1 MAAGLFKK
9 STNPK
14 NSSRSVVRNV
24 TAESIEED
32 SPGNDADIWSKDP
45 IGTGLKNT
53 QQLLIDWS
61 DYTQHVFFNS
71 AEAKV
76 NLAFDQI
83 VNGYPFD
90 GSALEKETY
99 KSEIGGF
106 TNWMLTKFDTNLGYF
121 NFDGN
126 VYLEVKD
133 QTGYYAPDL
142 TKIIG
147 ESRATE
153 NFHTKGATHEFWIR
167 IPVGV
172 HAAAAQRVIYQKIDP
187 NDNARGV
194 TIYYE
199 GDASTTDYHV
209 GFHVGSSN
217 FKAIHHSLDNL
228 AYDVWHHVA
237 FVYERA
243 STEKV
248 FVYLNGVLNSSTT
261 NSRAELDDIKIADGV
276 ISLGEGDSIVSFA
289 KTITSPGKFK
299 GYLDEMRVWAT
310 TRTVLQIK
318 NNMHRNVSAEP
329 NLKLYYRF
337 NEPAFTTNTYQA
349 SAVVLDYSGNGLHTV
364 INAAG
369 SHDPKLKIAG
379 VDTPLEI
386 EKISD
391 NYVLFPDWIPNVTL
405 NNSLLVEAN
414 HYDRNNP
421 NLITKLVPGHYFEDA
436 KFFEGL
442 EEDFETPM
450 GIETSQTNLPIPGH
464 SKLPPRVLM
473 LSFLLVWANFFDD
486 IKLFIDSFSLLNKVS
501 YDDYE
506 QIPPQ
511 VILFMSEYYGIDLPN
526 PYANENLSKF
536 RKGENLTNSNGTN
549 TPLSNTV
556 DKMWRRILINLPF
569 LLRSRGT
576 IQGVKALMNTLGIE
590 ADSTF
595 RFKEFGGAISKQ
607 ITSSRKNKKSNT
619 GFLRFDKLDYIK
631 SSPLWAYRHEPGAPD
646 IDGGPAQGEILFQSG
661 DITITTPGSGP
672 VPTLF
677 TSGSWAW
684 EGRYQLLK
692 TETTSSLF
700 RIENDD
706 KILVNLVAMRSSA
719 NTGPDFNVK
728 LFLDGYASASAPI
741 ELELPSINLW
751 DENPWYIS
759 VNNEWGA
766 TENTISVRCIKTSG
780 QYIVEHHSAS
790 IEYTKLG
797 AAKSGNVLH
806 SGLPLFAIDDTTP
819 STAADNLKYAI
830 GTNILTAVTA
840 SSVSGKSFDTTWNY
854 STLSAEKRLQSH
866 ATTYNG
872 SLSHMRFW
880 TKSLLP
886 SEQKEHAHNPF
897 SVSVKNPTTSFAFP
911 NKPIVSLN
919 AGTGKYETTPL
930 GKYSTQYYGTLPA
943 GSWERIRQSFDMN
956 QGDLTFAGSPASL
969 ELIDTSQNNDEITMY
984 GQNGALY
991 RDDFVYTIVT
1001 PDFDS
1006 NSSSNKVR
1014 IRSFEDKETAQDN
1027 FAHHGSLTELP
1038 FETGIDDR
1046 RFSIESSIVHALNE
1060 DMINVLGDTSILNEY
1075 LGAPE
1080 MEYAVEYPEIN
1091 KTMDLYFN
1099 RLTDQANY
1107 NVMIEFQRWFNN
1119 NFAALVGGFMPHTA
1133 DFLGI
1138 NFVIESH
1145 ILERHKMEYKQGDV
1159 HVDIRDRQA
1168 FSQVPLILGTVR
1180 SEIT

>member
-14 NSSRSVVRNV
+14 NLSRSVVRNV
-24 TAESIEED
+24 TGETLEEN
-32 SPGNDADIWSKDP
+32 SPGASANIWSNDP

-53 QQLLIDWS
+53 QQLLVDWS
-61 DYTQHVFFNS
+61 KYSEHVFFNS

-90 GSALEKETY
+90 GTAIEKETFR
-99 KSEIGGF
+99 SQIGGF
-106 TNWMLTKFDTNLGYF
+106 TNWMLGKFDTNLGYF

-126 VYLEVKD
+126 SYLQVND
-133 QTGYYAPDL
+133 QTGFYAADL
-142 TKIIG
+142 TKVIG
-147 ESRATE
+147 KAKATE
-153 NFHTKGATHEFWIR
+153 KFHANGATHEFWIR
-167 IPVGV
+167 IPTSA
-172 HAAAAQRVIYQKIDP
+172 HAVTQRIIYQKVDTNTSP
-187 NDNARGV
+187 SNKGV
-194 TIYYE
+194 TINYE
-199 GDASTTDYHV
+199 GSGAATKYSI
-209 GFHVGSSN
+209 GFHIGSDN
-217 FKAIHHSLDNL
+217 FKSIYHPIDNL
-228 AYDVWHHVA
+228 LYDTWYHVA
-237 FVYERA
+237 FVYERGI
-243 STEKV
+243 TEKIHSYV
-248 FVYLNGVLNSSTT
+248 DGVLEGTTT
-261 NSRAELDDIKIADGV
+261 NKQSELENIMIADGSILLGKGVAISTFAKV
-276 ISLGEGDSIVSFA
+276 IS
-289 KTITSPGKFK
+289 TPGNFI
-299 GYLDEMRVWAT
+299 GYLDEFRIWSSI
-310 TRTVLQIK
+310 RTSTQLK
-318 NNMHRNVSAEP
+318 NNMHKNIDSDDS
-329 NLKLYYRF
+329 LKVYYRF
-337 NEPAFTTNTYQA
+337 NEPSFTANQYQA
-349 SAVVLDYSGNGLHTV
+349 SAIVLDYSGNGLHIAILGTL
-364 INAAG
+364 G
-369 SHDPKLKIAG
+369 SFDPKLKISG
-379 VDTPLEI
+379 IDSPLEL
-386 EKISD
+386 EKTSD
-391 NYVLFPDWIPNVTL
+391 NYVLFPDWPPNATL
-405 NNSLLVEAN
+405 NNTLLIEAN

-421 NLITKLVPGHYFEDA
+421 NLITNLVPSHYFEDA
-436 KFFEGL
+436 KFFEGI
-442 EEDFETPM
+442 EEDLESPM
-450 GIETSQTNLPIPGH
+450 AIETSSTSLPLPGH
-464 SKLPPRVLM
+464 SQLPPRVVM

-486 IKLFIDSFSLLNKVS
+486 IKLFIDSFSTLDKVT
-501 YDDYE
+501 YDDYD

-526 PYANENLSKF
+526 PYANENPSKF
-536 RKGENLTNSNGTN
+536 KKGENLTNSNGVA
-549 TPLSNTV
+549 TPLSSTI
-556 DKMWRRILINLPF
+556 DKMWRRILVNLPF

-576 IQGVKALMNTLGIE
+576 IQGIKALMNTLGIE

-607 ITSSRKNKKSNT
+607 ITSSRKKKKSNT
-619 GFLRFDKLDYIK
+619 GFLRFDKLNYIK

-646 IDGGPAQGEILFQSG
+646 INAGPAQGEILFQSG
-661 DITITTPGSGP
+661 DITITSPDGPP

-700 RIENDD
+700 RVENDD
-706 KILVNLVAMRSSA
+706 KVLVNLVAMRASGNS
-719 NTGPDFNVK
+719 GPDFNVK
-728 LFLDGYASASAPI
+728 LFLDGHKTSSSPI
-741 ELELPSINLW
+741 ELELPNINLW

-766 TENTISVRCIKTSG
+766 TENIISVRCIKTSG
-780 QYIVEHHSAS
+780 QHIVEHYSAS
-790 IEYTKLG
+790 IGYTKQA

-806 SGLPLFAIDDTTP
+806 SGLPLFAIDDTAP
-819 STAADNLKYAI
+819 ATAADNLKYAI
-830 GTNILTAVTA
+830 GTNILTAITA

-866 ATTYNG
+866 ATAYSG

-886 SEQKEHAHNPF
+886 SEQKEHAYNPF

-911 NKPIVSLN
+911 NKPIISLN
-919 AGTGKYETTPL
+919 ASGKYETTPL
-930 GKYSTQYYGTLPA
+930 GKYSSQYTGTLPA

-956 QGDLTFAGSPASL
+956 QSDLTFDPNLA
-969 ELIDTSQNNDEITMY
+969 LIDTTQNKDDITLY
-984 GQNGALY
+984 GQDGALY
-991 RDDFVYTIVT
+991 KEDFVYTIVA

-1014 IRSFEDKETAQDN
+1014 IRSFADEETAKDN
-1027 FAHHGSLTELP
+1027 FAHHGNLTELP
-1038 FETGIDDR
+1038 FETGVDDR
-1046 RFSIESSIVHALNE
+1046 RFSIESSIVNALNE
-1060 DMINVLGDTSILNEY
+1060 DMVNVLGDISILNEY

-1080 MEYAVEYPEIN
+1080 MEYAVEYPEIK

-1107 NVMIEFQRWFNN
+1107 NAMIEFQRWFNN
-1119 NFAALVGGFMPHTA
+1119 NFSSLVAQFMPHTA

-1168 FSQVPLILGTVR
+1168 FSQEPLILGTIR